1 MYSCS
6 LNPQN
11 LSAHELDTLL
21 ESGFFRSGQT
31 MFTTSFLKF
40 GEKYFDAIWLRIKLS
55 EFEPSN
61 DVVRIAKRAKRFR
74 TIVRKAYIDTE
85 KENLFLDYKSKVAF
99 VTVQSLQQLLMDDNL
114 TENIFNSYEVC
125 VYDQDQLIACGF
137 FDVSEKKGM
146 GINCFYHPNYS
157 SFTLGKFLIYQKIL
171 FCIDKGFEYF
181 YPGYFAPNFNRFDYK
196 LAIAKKG
203 LYYYHLKNREW
214 LNFENWNESQT
225 TLMIMNLHLQ
235 ELSNTLTKFGIN
247 NKIKNYR
254 HFDAGLFPNQTFKNF
269 LEYPVLLEFTDYC
282 VDTELCICV
291 YDVFEEEYVVL
302 QSHAVFEVM
311 ELESTEAEISR
322 FVLDHDYVIFKSK
335 KTLEITSIMQ
345 N

>member
-11 LSAHELDTLL
+11 LSAPELDTLL

-61 DVVRIAKRAKRFR
+61 EIIRIAKRAKRF
-74 TIVRKAYIDTE
+74 TTVVRNAIINAE
-85 KENLFLDYKSKVAF
+85 KENLFQDYKSKIAF
-99 VTVQSLQQLLMDDNL
+99 VSAQTLDQLLMDEN
-114 TENIFNSYEVC
+114 TSMNIFNSYEVC
-125 VYDQDQLIACGF
+125 VYDQETLIACGY
-137 FDVSEKKGM
+137 FDISAKSGM

-157 SFTLGKFLIYQKIL
+157 SFSLGKFLIYQKIL
-171 FCIDKGFEYF
+171 FCIDQGFEYF

-196 LAIAKKG
+196 LAITKKG

-214 LNFENWNESQT
+214 LTYENWSESKT
-225 TLMIMNLHLQ
+225 TLSIMNHQLQ
-235 ELSNTLTKFGIN
+235 ELSNTLTKSGIN
-247 NKIKNYR
+247 SKIKNYR

-269 LEYPVLLEFTDYC
+269 LEYPVMLEFSDYS

-291 YDVFEEEYVVL
+291 YDVFDDEYIVL
-302 QSHAVFEVM
+302 QSYAVFEVM

-322 FVLDHDYVIFKSK
+322 FVLDHDNVIFRSK
-335 KTLEITSIMQ
+335 EMLEITSIMK